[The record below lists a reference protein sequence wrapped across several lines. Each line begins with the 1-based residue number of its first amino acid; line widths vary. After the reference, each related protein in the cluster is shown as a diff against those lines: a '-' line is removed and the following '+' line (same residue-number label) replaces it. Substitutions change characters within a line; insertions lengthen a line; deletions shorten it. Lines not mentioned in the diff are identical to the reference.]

1 MFQNKQRLM
10 PTLRYRLVVPALVLF
25 ALTVAA
31 AAPRAAEAPGA
42 LDFQAGG
49 VAAWLAPGST
59 DGAHTTG
66 NELFNQEWAFGTY
79 QMAALGFAQHASTH
93 PSSRE
98 VDLERMDR
106 CIERV
111 ISEEGRAFDKGSWG
125 RDPIDDL
132 PSLRGHM
139 AWYGY
144 TNLALSA
151 RRALDPNGSS
161 AALNDQISAGIVR
174 RLEADLLPETY
185 PGERY
190 PVDVSAAVASVG
202 LWARATG
209 QPEPAIL
216 ATWRAALADRWML
229 DGLLIQSA
237 DTDGVPRDLPRGSG
251 TFLASWFLSFWDA
264 ELGASLYTTGRDHL
278 FTEMGPLSA
287 MREYPRGL
295 SGNGDIDSGPIV
307 AGMGVS
313 ATGFAIGAARAAGD
327 VATAEKLE
335 ATARLIGRPFDENG
349 QRHWQTGAA
358 LGSAPLSD
366 AILFAMMSTPKR
378 P

>member
-1 MFQNKQRLM
+1 MKT
-10 PTLRYRLVVPALVLF
+10 PRYPVIMAGLVLF
-25 ALTVAA
+25 TLTLAA
-31 AAPRAAEAPGA
+31 AAPRVAEVPVA
-42 LDFQAGG
+42 LDLQAEG

-59 DGAHTTG
+59 EGAQTTG
-66 NELFNQEWAFGTY
+66 SALFDKEWAFGTF
-79 QMAALGFAQHASTH
+79 QMAALGFGQHAATH
-93 PSSRE
+93 ADSRAL
-98 VDLERMDR
+98 DIERMDR

-111 ISEEGRAFDKGSWG
+111 ISEEGRAFDRGSWG
-125 RDPIDDL
+125 HDPLADL
-132 PSLRGHM
+132 ESSRGHI

-144 TNLALSA
+144 TNLVLSS
-151 RRALDPNGSS
+151 RRALDPGSPS
-161 AALNDQISAGIVR
+161 AGLNDQLSSAILR

-264 ELGASLYTTGRDHL
+264 GLGASLYTSGRDHL

-287 MREYPRGL
+287 MREYPRGI

-335 ATARLIGRPFDENG
+335 STARLIGRPTDEGG
-349 QRHWQTGAA
+349 QLHWQTGAA

-366 AILFAMMSTPKR
+366 AILFAMMSTPQR
-378 P
+378 

>member
-1 MFQNKQRLM
+1 MLS
-10 PTLRYRLVVPALVLF
+10 LVLF
-25 ALTVAA
+25 ALSVAA
-31 AAPRAAEAPGA
+31 AAPRAAEVPVA
-42 LDFQAGG
+42 LDLQAEG

-59 DGAHTTG
+59 DGAQSTG
-66 NELFNQEWAFGTY
+66 SALFDQEWAFGTF
-79 QMAALGFAQHASTH
+79 QMAALGFAQHAASH
-93 PSSRE
+93 PDSRADD
-98 VDLERMDR
+98 VERMDR

-111 ISEEGRAFDKGSWG
+111 ISEEGRAFDRGSWG
-125 RDPIDDL
+125 HDPLADL
-132 PSLRGHM
+132 DSFRGHI

-144 TNLALSA
+144 TNLVLSS
-151 RRALDPNGSS
+151 RRALDPNGPS
-161 AALNDQISAGIVR
+161 AALNDQLSAAIIR

-202 LWARATG
+202 LWARTTG
-209 QPEPAIL
+209 LPEPAIL

-264 ELGASLYTTGRDHL
+264 GLGASMYTSGRDHL

-287 MREYPRGL
+287 MREYPRGI

-335 ATARLIGRPFDENG
+335 ATARLIGRPTEENG
-349 QRHWQTGAA
+349 QLHWQTGAA

-378 P
+378 